1 VNHKVILAG
10 VPMPLMNWVHF
21 LLEQVF
27 FFGLPYLIYVS
38 DFIWL
43 SSRVFMFFQ
52 VCIHY
57 FKVRMIIL
65 IVFLLDEFLLQGK
78 PELPRGIS

>member
-1 VNHKVILAG
+1 
-10 VPMPLMNWVHF
+10 MPLMNWLHF

-27 FFGLPYLIYVS
+27 FLGVPYLIHVA

-52 VCIHY
+52 VCIHF
-57 FKVRMIIL
+57 FKVRRVTL
-65 IVFLLDEFLLQGK
+65 IVFLLDEFLLQGE
-78 PELPRGIS
+78 PRLPRGIS

>member
-1 VNHKVILAG
+1 MNHKVILSG
-10 VPMPLMNWVHF
+10 VPMSLMNWIHF

-27 FFGLPYLIYVS
+27 FFGLPYLIYAT
-38 DFIWL
+38 DYIWL

-57 FKVRMIIL
+57 FKVTLLALKEYL
-65 IVFLLDEFLLQGK
+65 IDEFLLQG
-78 PELPRGIS
+78 